1 MMVMI
6 ALFYCAGLTIQF
18 HDSIVVIFV
27 VVVLIISFH
36 DRDDSFFHDFEKFYS
51 SNLPAAGKLG
61 FAGPMF
67 TTLCAPGRVGHFC
80 NYKLA

>member
-18 HDSIVVIFV
+18 RDSIVVIFV

-36 DRDDSFFHDFEKFYS
+36 DRDESSFFMISKNSIHPTCQQRANWDLQVQCLQRFVHLVGSVIFV
-51 SNLPAAGKLG
+51 
-61 FAGPMF
+61 
-67 TTLCAPGRVGHFC
+67 TTS
-80 NYKLA
+80 

>member
-27 VVVLIISFH
+27 VVVLISFH
-36 DRDDSFFHDFEKFYS
+36 DRDDSFFS
-51 SNLPAAGKLG
+51 
-61 FAGPMF
+61 
-67 TTLCAPGRVGHFC
+67 
-80 NYKLA
+80 

>member
-6 ALFYCAGLTIQF
+6 ALFYCVGLTIQF

-36 DRDDSFFHDFEKFYS
+36 DRDDSFFS
-51 SNLPAAGKLG
+51 
-61 FAGPMF
+61 
-67 TTLCAPGRVGHFC
+67 
-80 NYKLA
+80 